1 MRRFI
6 SFFMSIAILF
16 SVLATPAQ
24 AVIVTS
30 TALLYGGAAVVA
42 LALGVLGL
50 RQTGTDQALADYC
63 QEIFDSDAVQ
73 MAAGILGFSAA
84 YASGWLPILMQRD
97 VTEVTQPDGSVVQ
110 DTVTKTYIPEQVLTA
125 VANEAISSGAYLDK
139 TGSGVFPAIPTGY
152 SYVPSPET
160 LPDLTGTRYPSSY
173 TERVGGTFANTINLY
188 DVYYSQLAE
197 TMSTSSFG
205 FQRRLSEHLMPMYNE
220 FLTVYHS
227 LGYTDS
233 QPITLDYSAG
243 SLGDD
248 GLYIVWSVT
257 DPLAAPS
264 SFGFSR
270 ISGTYLE
277 QVRFYYDGRYFT
289 GDSDTYVENAVIGE
303 YLPNGVYVWYDES
316 GNRYPFYLCGLATY
330 FEEKV
335 YRDRIRIEYENG
347 VYTYVPYNRTTTS
360 GSHSK
365 RLFLESSCDLSI
377 FNPIY
382 SVSSSGTPGVRTAV
396 IGIEGGTATPSIDIP
411 IDVQIGVTTE
421 NPIGDDVINSLDELV
436 GKIDGWSDYLDK
448 GVSIPLEGT
457 GAATGATTV
466 DETLGLEIDIPI
478 DATGAVPG
486 VIDKPQDIT
495 GAQDGTVSD
504 VTDLVDS
511 SANVTENLD
520 VVKQFIDWMEGYIAL
535 DTSIF
540 RKFPLS
546 ILYDVYAFFS
556 VVSTGSAPGVSGVMD
571 ATPGT
576 LPSVSGG
583 TTAQQPIIEIPIS
596 YGEFFDTDLTIDLTD
611 YTETIAFIR
620 TTEGVVFMLALIWYE
635 LNRRKE

>member
-1 MRRFI
+1 MRRVI

-16 SVLATPAQ
+16 SVLVTPAQ

-50 RQTGTDQALADYC
+50 RQTGTDQALSDYC

-97 VTEVTQPDGSVVQ
+97 VTQVTQPDGSVVQ

-125 VANEAISSGAYLDK
+125 IANEAISTGAYLDK
-139 TGSGVFPAIPTGY
+139 TGSGVFPSIPTGY
-152 SYVPSPET
+152 SYVPNPET
-160 LPDLTGTRYPSSY
+160 LPDLNGTRYPATHTSY
-173 TERVGGTFANTINLY
+173 VSGAFANTINLY
-188 DVYYSQLAE
+188 DVYYSQLVE
-197 TMSTSSFG
+197 RMSTSSSG
-205 FQRRLSEHLMPMYNE
+205 FQRRLSEHLMNMYSE
-220 FLTVYHS
+220 FLVQYHNK
-227 LGYTDS
+227 GYTDS
-233 QPITLDYSAG
+233 QPITLSYSAG

-248 GLYIVWSVT
+248 GLYIVWTVT
-257 DPLAAPS
+257 DPLASPA

-270 ISGTYLE
+270 LSDSYLE
-277 QVRFYYDGRYFT
+277 NVNFNYAGRYFT
-289 GDSDTYVENAVIGE
+289 GYADTQVENAVIGE

-316 GNRYPFYLCGLATY
+316 GNRYPFYLCGLKTHY
-330 FEEKV
+330 EDRI
-335 YRDRIRIEYENG
+335 YRDRFRIEYQNG
-347 VYTYVPYNRTTTS
+347 VYTYKPYTASSTYGGAS
-360 GSHSK
+360 V

-377 FNPIY
+377 FYPNY
-382 SVSSSGTPGVRTAV
+382 VVSSSGTPEVRTAV
-396 IGIEGGTATPSIDIP
+396 IGIEGGTASPSIDIP

-478 DATGAVPG
+478 DSTGAVPG

-511 SANVTENLD
+511 SANVTENQD
-520 VVKQFIDWMEGYIAL
+520 VVEQFVDWMEGYIAL

-546 ILYDVYAFFS
+546 IIYDVYAFFS
-556 VVSTGSAPGVSGVMD
+556 VVATGTAPGVSGVMD

-583 TTAQQPIIEIPIS
+583 TTAQQPVIEIPIK
-596 YGEFFDTDLTIDLTD
+596 YGEFFDTELSIDLTD
-611 YTETIAFIR
+611 YEQTIAFIR
-620 TTEGVVFMLALIWYE
+620 TTEGAVFMLALIWYE

>member
-6 SFFMSIAILF
+6 SFFMSIAMLF
-16 SVLATPAQ
+16 CVLATPVQ

-97 VTEVTQPDGSVVQ
+97 VQTVSNPDGTVSEN
-110 DTVTKTYIPEQVLTA
+110 TVTKTYIPEQVLTA
-125 VANEAISSGAYLDK
+125 VANEAISSGAYLPK
-139 TGSGVFPAIPTGY
+139 GGSGVKPPVAVGY
-152 SYVPSPET
+152 SPVPSAEQVPN
-160 LPDLTGTRYPSSY
+160 LAGTDY
-173 TERVGGTFANTINLY
+173 TESQFLEYQNAAMGTTLSFYEVYFHNLGEYYKENANSINGKLISQHIDGLMQQVKLQAAEYGITQDEPISLTY
-188 DVYYSQLAE
+188 DFTFLSNYTEIRMDWSI
-197 TMSTSSFG
+197 
-205 FQRRLSEHLMPMYNE
+205 RRLSQVQTVLGLAQYDDSMSRNVDLYYGGYHLRFTENKYMP
-220 FLTVYHS
+220 
-227 LGYTDS
+227 D
-233 QPITLDYSAG
+233 A
-243 SLGDD
+243 
-248 GLYIVWSVT
+248 IVGQKLS
-257 DPLAAPS
+257 
-264 SFGFSR
+264 
-270 ISGTYLE
+270 
-277 QVRFYYDGRYFT
+277 
-289 GDSDTYVENAVIGE
+289 
-303 YLPNGVYVWYDES
+303 NGVYSWYVDGERLPIYFMGMTMRPSTES
-316 GNRYPFYLCGLATY
+316 ELIRGRAQYIDGAYSYAFRYNSTWSSSKAQCVIFEPSADISTFYTRSYA
-330 FEEKV
+330 
-335 YRDRIRIEYENG
+335 
-347 VYTYVPYNRTTTS
+347 
-360 GSHSK
+360 
-365 RLFLESSCDLSI
+365 LSI
-377 FNPIY
+377 NY
-382 SVSSSGTPGVRTAV
+382 RTSVFGV
-396 IGIEGGTATPSIDIP
+396 EGGTANPSIDIP

-478 DATGAVPG
+478 DATGSVPG

-511 SANVTENLD
+511 SANVAENQD
-520 VVKQFIDWMEGYIAL
+520 VVEQFVDWMEGYIAL

-546 ILYDVYAFFS
+546 IIYDVYAFFS
-556 VVSTGSAPGVSGVMD
+556 VVATGSAPGVSGVMD

-583 TTAQQPIIEIPIS
+583 TTAQQPVIEIPIK
-596 YGEFFDTDLTIDLTD
+596 YGDFFDTELSIDLTD
-611 YTETIAFIR
+611 YEQTIAFIR
-620 TTEGVVFMLALIWYE
+620 TTEGAVFMLALIWYE